1 MCKSS
6 YIVQIFGDDLTYL
19 DVNKKASLNTC
30 VQNTP
35 HIFWAIAT
43 RDNPYSHL
51 NYEWAYLKTKRLQLK
66 VRREVSTQAFG

>member
-35 HIFWAIAT
+35 HTFWAVAT
-43 RDNPYSHL
+43 RDNPYLHSISIFEL
-51 NYEWAYLKTKRLQLK
+51 WMGLLEN
-66 VRREVSTQAFG
+66 

>member
-19 DVNKKASLNTC
+19 DVNKKASRNTC

-35 HIFWAIAT
+35 AHTFWAIAT
-43 RDNPYSHL
+43 RDNPFLH
-51 NYEWAYLKTKRLQLK
+51 T
-66 VRREVSTQAFG
+66 V